1 MLIKF
6 LNSLG
11 FRVFLPLSVPDS
23 YALNQITLNYPIQRI
38 KSEYLI

>member
-11 FRVFLPLSVPDS
+11 FRVFLPLFVPDS
-23 YALNQITLNYPIQRI
+23 YALDQITLKYPIQRI